1 MQKDIKSTTQMLSRN
16 TVLNMCI
23 LSLRHSKA
31 FCSSSSDAIFSNV
44 MISPHSALL
53 LLHTFNYRLQ
63 LINLDLQLLSALLP
77 AGDKS
82 HNHPVFSSDA
92 VKEVDIL

>member
-1 MQKDIKSTTQMLSRN
+1 MQ
-16 TVLNMCI
+16 
-23 LSLRHSKA
+23 
-31 FCSSSSDAIFSNV
+31 FSP
-44 MISPHSALL
+44 MWWF
-53 LLHTFNYRLQ
+53 LHTQLFCYYRLQ

-92 VKEVDIL
+92 VKEVDILWLFHYPYSE